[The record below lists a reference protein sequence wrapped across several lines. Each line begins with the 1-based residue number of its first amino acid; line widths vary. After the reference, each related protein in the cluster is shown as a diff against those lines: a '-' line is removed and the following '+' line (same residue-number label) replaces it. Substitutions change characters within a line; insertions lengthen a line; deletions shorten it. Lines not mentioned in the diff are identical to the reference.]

1 MKLEQSFTVAAPADE
16 VWRALIDVQRVAPC
30 LPGAEVTERRDDGV
44 YDGTFSVK
52 VGPTTVAY
60 RGTLR
65 LEELDEATRT
75 AVMAA
80 RGTDKRGQG
89 GASATIRST
98 VREEGDATA
107 VDVVTDF
114 SITGR
119 LARIGRGGVVEEV
132 SRRLLRDFAACLQ
145 ARLVATGDEAEGLGE
160 VVGAAPEGAPAG
172 AEGATGQEAAR
183 AGAEGATGQEAARAA
198 ATAEPEAAQ
207 SAPAAPR
214 RPPAAPVAEG
224 AGVARPLDVG
234 RLGTSVLRDRV
245 RRWWARLGRRLRRI
259 GL

>member
-183 AGAEGATGQEAARAA
+183 AA
-198 ATAEPEAAQ
+198 ATAVPEAAQ